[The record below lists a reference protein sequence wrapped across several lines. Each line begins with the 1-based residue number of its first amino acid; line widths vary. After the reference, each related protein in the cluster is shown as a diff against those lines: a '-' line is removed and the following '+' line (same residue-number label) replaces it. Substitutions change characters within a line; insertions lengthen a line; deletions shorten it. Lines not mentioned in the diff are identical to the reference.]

1 MQEPLSLN
9 QKKYLLATLK
19 EERDRKNNTLRWNI
33 KERWNGNPLS
43 YFGSLQETLKT
54 KRKGRLI

>member
-1 MQEPLSLN
+1 MQELLTLN
-9 QKKYLLATLK
+9 QKKYLLETLK
-19 EERDRKNNTLRWNI
+19 EDRDRKNNTLRWNI

>member
-9 QKKYLLATLK
+9 QKKYFLETLK

-33 KERWNGNPLS
+33 KVRWNGNSVS
-43 YFGSLQETLKT
+43 YFVSLQEILKT
-54 KRKGRLI
+54 KRKGRLL